1 MAMITFMLHFEMLKM
16 SIANFTAHKINHRNE
31 RLIDKAQT
39 SLTNA
44 YWIYSSSTLVFDW
57 QMLYTSVEEDIHCDV
72 NLHASKSLWELNHG
86 VLRLEA
92 SSSHF
97 PVDLWWAYVRII
109 NANYLLIT
117 VIRAAAV
124 GSSSCS
130 EERNWCALKC
140 VCATS
145 VSMHL
150 DFEKDPA

>member
-1 MAMITFMLHFEMLKM
+1 MSLFMLYFGIKCLLQ
-16 SIANFTAHKINHRNE
+16 ITVHKINSQK
-31 RLIDKAQT
+31 RLIRAAQI
-39 SLTNA
+39 SLTNTS
-44 YWIYSSSTLVFDW
+44 WIYNSSTLAFDW

-72 NLHASKSLWELNHG
+72 NSHASKSLWELNHG
-86 VLRLEA
+86 VSRVEA

-130 EERNWCALKC
+130 EERNWCTLN
-140 VCATS
+140 S
-145 VSMHL
+145 
-150 DFEKDPA
+150 